1 MCVVQQA
8 VWRSDNRLGRSHPD
22 PRRAA
27 RTGHS
32 VLFGGP
38 QGDFAT
44 ETSDHTRMRELL
56 QPHFS
61 PARVRALRPQI
72 EQFTNDLLLDDL
84 AGQDRPA
91 DLMAAVAVPLPV
103 LVICELL
110 GVPYADQD
118 QFRTWTRDAADT
130 GDTARLMAG
139 LVALFG
145 YGQELV
151 AAKRAKPGDDVISW
165 LAATDGVSDKE
176 AAQLGMA
183 LLFAGHET
191 TVDQIGKGALRL
203 MATPGQWADL
213 VDRPERVRAA
223 VEDAAHV

>member
-91 DLMAAVAVPLPV
+91 DLMQPWRYH
-103 LVICELL
+103 C
-110 GVPYADQD
+110 
-118 QFRTWTRDAADT
+118 RCW
-130 GDTARLMAG
+130 
-139 LVALFG
+139 
-145 YGQELV
+145 
-151 AAKRAKPGDDVISW
+151 
-165 LAATDGVSDKE
+165 
-176 AAQLGMA
+176 
-183 LLFAGHET
+183 
-191 TVDQIGKGALRL
+191 
-203 MATPGQWADL
+203 
-213 VDRPERVRAA
+213 
-223 VEDAAHV
+223 